1 MQAVSDDH
9 QPAMAYWPC
18 PTRLGHNT
26 CMDAQDSQ
34 RAYLR
39 TALEAAGVTLKDASL
54 AIGRNQAYIQ
64 QYISKGVPQYLREPE
79 RDALVRLYRVD
90 GEHLKPPP
98 RLPKPQKS
106 GKAANVERSVDL
118 LQEFQN
124 QELLRVWGRIDPHI
138 KVALLTFL
146 KAIIAAEM
154 PNAA

>member
-9 QPAMAYWPC
+9 QSAMAYWPC

-26 CMDAQDSQ
+26 RMDAQDSQ

-64 QYISKGVPQYLREPE
+64 QYISKGVPEHLREPE
-79 RDALVRLYRVD
+79 RDGLVRLYRVD
-90 GEHLKPPP
+90 GERLKPPP
-98 RLPKPQKS
+98 RLPKLQKS
-106 GKAANVERSVDL
+106 GKTANVERSVDL

-124 QELLRVWGRIDPHI
+124 QELLRVWSRIDPHI

-146 KAIIAAEM
+146 RTLIAVET